1 MHARSRLSIAWLLT
15 ALAVCALFAGRA
27 RAGDDDDLVED
38 PMAVPDGLEQMVVIR
53 NLDAN
58 IDNWLFG
65 NRRFSDN
72 PSQKLSLI
80 LKVKSAA
87 FARMAGLSESQREK
101 LLLAG
106 EGDIRRFLDRVDEIK
121 LKHRSNEMP
130 QGAWN
135 RIFQEIQPLR
145 DVLLRNQLFGSDSLF
160 AKTARKTLTSEQAA
174 RYEKNESE
182 RLLFQHRTRI
192 ASTVVRLSN
201 YLGLRDEQRKRL
213 TQVMLE
219 KSQPLPDLGETD
231 RQQLVGLVLLR
242 GLPEKEIKPIF
253 DADQWRGLQHLFE
266 HVPQVLPML
275 RQQGI
280 LLNGQKEGMLDPQRE
295 VIGAGRVRKV
305 KVPRRAPIRQP
316 AGERGDGS

>member
-1 MHARSRLSIAWLLT
+1 MLT
-15 ALAVCALFAGRA
+15 ALAVCALVADRT
-27 RAGDDDDLVED
+27 RAGDDDDLVDD
-38 PMAVPDGLEQMVVIR
+38 PMAVPDGIEQMVVIR

-72 PSQKLSLI
+72 PSQKLLLI
-80 LKVKSAA
+80 LKVKADA
-87 FARMAGLSESQREK
+87 LARMAGLSELQKEK

-121 LKHRSNEMP
+121 LKHRTNEMP

-145 DVLLRNQLFGSDSLF
+145 EILLRNQLFGSDSLF
-160 AKTARKTLTSEQAA
+160 AKTARKTLTTEQAA
-174 RYEKNESE
+174 RYEKNEDE
-182 RLLFQHRTRI
+182 RLRFQHRTRI
-192 ASTVVRLSN
+192 ASTVVRLGN

-231 RQQLVGLVLLR
+231 RQQLVGLVLLSR
-242 GLPEKEIKPIF
+242 LPENEIKPIF

-280 LLNGQKEGMLDPQRE
+280 ILNGPKGVMLDQRE
-295 VIGAGRVRKV
+295 KVIGEGRVLE
-305 KVPRRAPIRQP
+305 VPRRAPIRQP
-316 AGERGDGS
+316 AGERGEGF